1 MAARGCPPAVRAT
14 VESTLSTEQPRRAYE
29 MCDGKTTSNDIAAAV
44 KTSKQS
50 FSGWTRRWRDIG
62 IAYEA
67 SPGRKIQHL
76 ASLRSLGIPGVPS
89 D

>member
-1 MAARGCPPAVRAT
+1 MG
-14 VESTLSTEQPRRAYE
+14 
-29 MCDGKTTSNDIAAAV
+29 DGETASNDIAAA

-62 IAYEA
+62 IAYEV

-76 ASLRSLGIPGVPS
+76 ARRRSLGIPVATP